1 MCKRELVQV
10 AVVGAKVLTKL
21 AEFRRNELKERTSC
35 RPCGARL
42 SGTDYTYTTTN
53 DDATAATVA
62 TAPAEYTRNTADY
75 STIRA
80 IIDVTMMNISY
91 NTVTF
96 SSHARSMYLPTARRN
111 TVARRSLI
119 DR

>member
-21 AEFRRNELKERTSC
+21 AEFRRNELKERTPC
-35 RPCGARL
+35 RPCGTRL

-53 DDATAATVA
+53 DDATAAT
-62 TAPAEYTRNTADY
+62 APAEYTRNTV
-75 STIRA
+75 IRA
-80 IIDVTMMNISY
+80 VIGTMNISY
-91 NTVTF
+91 NTITF
-96 SSHARSMYLPTARRN
+96 SSHARSMYLPTAG
-111 TVARRSLI
+111 TRSRE